1 MTVQVTIHLFRGTHY
16 ALDSRGGSTL
26 PYYVRTQYLSG
37 DNLNYELTV
46 KPLMCSENTTLD
58 SDTECFD
65 TQTSSTTVTV
75 LNKRRERLRF
85 DVPVKLTLSG
95 VIIDGTDSILHSL
108 SDKPSCLG
116 ERETCC
122 SLNESTGE
130 MENEDAD
137 LDASAC

>member
-1 MTVQVTIHLFRGTHY
+1 M
-16 ALDSRGGSTL
+16 
-26 PYYVRTQYLSG
+26 
-37 DNLNYELTV
+37 NYELTV

-58 SDTECFD
+58 PDTECFD
-65 TQTSSTTVTV
+65 TETSSTTVTV
-75 LNKRRERLRF
+75 FNKRREKLRF

-95 VIIDGTDSILHSL
+95 VIIDSTDSILHSL

-116 ERETCC
+116 DRVTCC